1 MAVSEQQLQQAV
13 NVAAASSQACAAS
26 QVACERAVEQVMAWI
41 NELRAW
47 EKRPRQVLKEIVREV
62 QSDQVANL
70 PAVIEQQPVDLSPV
84 TDAIDRHAA
93 RVEAMEQAIGE
104 LQRRQTRLVPVPQ
117 APSVSEERVAALEA
131 QLAKLSANQANSG
144 AVVSFSEAT
153 ILDRLAA
160 VEDLVVEGMQAPK
173 ALSEHLK
180 LMADI
185 MDAMQRRVDAM
196 RDVDEQ
202 QRQIAEQSAMAQGGL
217 AAAVQSLRADLD
229 TVTSV
234 VASIRNQL
242 AARDDYR
249 TRIISRG
256 R

>member
-1 MAVSEQQLQQAV
+1 MAATQEQLQQAI
-13 NVAAASSQACAAS
+13 NVAAASAQSCAAS
-26 QVACERAVEQVMAWI
+26 QVACERMTEQVTAWV

-62 QSDQVANL
+62 QGEAPVANL
-70 PAVIEQQPVDLSPV
+70 PAVVVPEPVDLTPV
-84 TDAIDRHAA
+84 TNAIDAHSA
-93 RVEAMEQAIGE
+93 RVEAIEEAIRE
-104 LQRRQTRLVPVPQ
+104 LQRRQQRLVPL
-117 APSVSEERVAALEA
+117 PSVSEERVAKLESDI
-131 QLAKLSANQANSG
+131 AKLQAQSRQPQIVTANE
-144 AVVSFSEAT
+144 AVVM
-153 ILDRLAA
+153 DRLAA
-160 VEDLVVEGMQAPK
+160 VEELVVEGIQAPK

-185 MDAMQRRVDAM
+185 MDTMQRRIDTM

-217 AAAVQSLRADLD
+217 AAAVQSLRVDLD

-234 VASIRNQL
+234 VAQIKNQL
-242 AARDDYR
+242 ALRDSFR
-249 TRIISRG
+249 AGIISRG